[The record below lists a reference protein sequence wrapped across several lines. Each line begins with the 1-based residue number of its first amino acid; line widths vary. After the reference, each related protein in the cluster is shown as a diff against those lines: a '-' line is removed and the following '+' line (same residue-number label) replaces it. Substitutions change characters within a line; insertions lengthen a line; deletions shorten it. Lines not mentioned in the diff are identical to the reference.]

1 MLIHDLKGED
11 SMLDEQVVVSPAPHV
26 NDLLTTENAM
36 RQVGLA
42 LAPAALFS
50 IWAFGWRALLLIVLS
65 MGTAVLTEY
74 IIQKLQKKPT
84 TIADGSAALTGLL
97 LALTVTPQLPGWMIV
112 IGAVVAI
119 GLAKHI
125 FGGLG
130 HNPFNP
136 ALIGRAF
143 MLASWP
149 VAMTTWVWPANSL
162 GWAGSKV
169 NAIAGATVL
178 NLDKMGTLNQLGL
191 KVPYLNLFIGNI
203 AGSLG
208 ETSALLLLLGG
219 LYLLMTKVIDWRI
232 PVSFLGTVVVLS
244 LVFQKDPL
252 FQILAG
258 GVFLGAFFMA
268 TDWVTSPVT
277 PKGRIYFGIGCGTL
291 TMLIRIFGGYPEGVC
306 YSILIMNA
314 VTPLLDRMTIPKRF
328 GEVKARA

>member
-1 MLIHDLKGED
+1 LLKEED
-11 SMLDEQVVVSPAPHV
+11 SMLDEQVIVSPAPHV
-26 NDLLTTENAM
+26 NDLLTTEKAM
-36 RQVGLA
+36 RMVLTA
-42 LAPAALFS
+42 LIPATLFS
-50 IWAFGWRALLLIVLS
+50 VWTFGFKALLLMILS
-65 MGTAVLTEY
+65 VGAAVLTEY
-74 IIQKLQKKPT
+74 IIQKLQRK
-84 TIADGSAALTGLL
+84 TITVADGSAALTGLL
-97 LALTVTPQLPGWMIV
+97 LALTVSPQLPGWMIV
-112 IGAVVAI
+112 IGAVVAV

-130 HNPFNP
+130 HNSFNP

-149 VAMTTWVWPANSL
+149 VAMTTWSWPANSL
-162 GWAGSKV
+162 GWAGSKIDAV
-169 NAIAGATVL
+169 AGATAL
-178 NLDKMGTLNQLGL
+178 NLEKTGVLGQLHL
-191 KVPYLNLFIGNI
+191 KIPYLQMLLGNI

-219 LYLLMTKVIDWRI
+219 LYLLFAKVIDWRI
-232 PVSFLGTVVVLS
+232 PVSFIGTVAVLS

-252 FQILAG
+252 FQVLAG

-291 TMLIRIFGGYPEGVC
+291 TILIRTFGGYPEGVC
-306 YSILIMNA
+306 YSILLMNA

>member
-1 MLIHDLKGED
+1 
-11 SMLDEQVVVSPAPHV
+11 MLDEQMVVSPAPHV
-26 NDLLTTENAM
+26 SDLLTTEKAM

-42 LAPAALFS
+42 LAPATLFS
-50 IWAFGWRALLLIVLS
+50 IWVFGWRALLLIVLS
-65 MGTAVLTEY
+65 TGTAVLTEY
-74 IIQKLQKKPT
+74 LIQKLRKKPI

-97 LALTVTPQLPGWMIV
+97 LALTVTPVLPGWMIV

-119 GLAKHI
+119 ALAKHI

-143 MLASWP
+143 LLASWP
-149 VAMTTWVWPANSL
+149 VAMTTWTWPQHAL
-162 GWAGSKV
+162 GWAGAKV
-169 NAIAGATVL
+169 DTVAGATAL
-178 NLDKMGTLNQLGL
+178 NLDKIGTLNQLHL
-191 KVPYLNLFIGNI
+191 KIPYSQLFLGNI

-219 LYLLMTKVIDWRI
+219 LYLLWAKVIDWRI
-232 PVSFLGTVVVLS
+232 PVSFIGTVAVLS

-291 TMLIRIFGGYPEGVC
+291 TMLIRTFGGYPEGVC
-306 YSILIMNA
+306 YSILLMNA
-314 VTPLLDRMTIPKRF
+314 VTPLLDRMTVPKRF
-328 GEVKARA
+328 GEVKQRA

>member
-1 MLIHDLKGED
+1 
-11 SMLDEQVVVSPAPHV
+11 MLDEQVIVSPAPHV
-26 NDLLTTENAM
+26 NDLLTTEKAM
-36 RQVGLA
+36 RMVLTA
-42 LAPAALFS
+42 LAPATLFGVWS
-50 IWAFGWRALLLIVLS
+50 FGFKAFLLIILS
-65 MGTAVLTEY
+65 VGAAVLTEY
-74 IIQKLQKKPT
+74 LVQKLQKKSIT
-84 TIADGSAALTGLL
+84 VADGSAALTGLL
-97 LALTVTPQLPGWMIV
+97 LALTVPPDLPGWIIV
-112 IGAVVAI
+112 IGAVVAV
-119 GLAKHI
+119 GLGKLI

-143 MLASWP
+143 LLASWP
-149 VAMTTWVWPANSL
+149 VALTTWSWPAGSL
-162 GWAGSKV
+162 AWAGSKIDAV
-169 NAIAGATVL
+169 AGATAL
-178 NLDKMGTLNQLGL
+178 NLAKQGVLAQFDL
-191 KVPYLNLFIGNI
+191 KIPYLNLFWGNI

-219 LYLLMTKVIDWRI
+219 LYLLFTKVIDWRI
-232 PVSFLGTVVVLS
+232 PISFLGTVVVIS

-258 GVFLGAFFMA
+258 GLFLGAFFMA

-291 TMLIRIFGGYPEGVC
+291 TMLIRTFGGYPEGVC

-314 VTPLLDRMTIPKRF
+314 VTPLLDRVTIPKKF